1 MTIPIIFAID
11 NNVVMP
17 CGVTITSLLKN
28 AKADTF
34 YDIYV
39 LCNQSKLDVD
49 GRKKLNDAFANSSQC
64 RITFVDV
71 SLDEDFKETDWQTT
85 GHLTTAAFYRLAIPL
100 LFPQFGKVIY
110 ADVDMIFQ
118 QDLSEL
124 FVNSLQ
130 QQELIAAVLDLAIDD
145 KYYFQSKLPSM
156 IGKSVKD
163 YFNSGFLVMN
173 LKQMREENIVEQF
186 NEHAKIKYDQN
197 DQDVL
202 NVVCSGRVQILP
214 ILYNFQMNHFASYMW
229 GRTSTDILF
238 GELFKYATLHYT
250 GKFKPW
256 NSLECVAS
264 DTWWHYY
271 KMSPFYDDMVYFMRQ
286 YDLIESHK
294 NDYRVKSNIQLLTR
308 VMVNIKHKLFG

>member
-130 QQELIAAVLDLAIDD
+130 QQELLAAVLDLAIDD

-214 ILYNFQMNHFASYMW
+214 TMYNFQMNHFASFMW
-229 GRTSTDILF
+229 GRTSTDIHF

-271 KMSPFYDDMVYFMRQ
+271 KMSPFYDDVFYFKRQ

-294 NDYRVKSNIQLLTR
+294 NDYRVKSNNQLLTR

>member
-34 YDIYV
+34 YDIYI
-39 LCNQSKLDVD
+39 LCNQSKLDVI
-49 GRKKLNDAFANSSQC
+49 GRKELNDAFVNCGRCS
-64 RITFVDV
+64 ITFVDV
-71 SLDEDFKETDWQTT
+71 SSSEAFKETDWKTT
-85 GHLTTAAFYRLAIPL
+85 GHLTTAAFYRLIIPL
-100 LFPQFGKVIY
+100 LFPQFDRILY

-124 FVNSLQ
+124 FGNSLQ

-145 KYYFQSKLPSM
+145 KFYFQSDLPSR

-163 YFNSGFLVMN
+163 YFNSGFMVMN
-173 LKQMREENIVEQF
+173 LNLMREENIVKEF
-186 NEHAKIKYDQN
+186 NRHAKVKYDQN

-202 NVVCSGRVQILP
+202 NVVCNGRVQVLP
-214 ILYNFQMNHFASYMW
+214 SMYNFQLNHFSNYMW
-229 GRTSTDILF
+229 RRSSTDIYF

-250 GKFKPW
+250 GKLKPW

-271 KMSPFYDDMVYFMRQ
+271 KMSPFYDDMVYFRRQ
-286 YDLIESHK
+286 YDQIESYR
-294 NDYRVKSNIQLLTR
+294 NDFRSKTNNQLLTR

>member
-238 GELFKYATLHYT
+238 GELFKHATLHYT

>member
-1 MTIPIIFAID
+1 
-11 NNVVMP
+11 MP

-34 YDIYV
+34 YDIYI
-39 LCNQSKLDVD
+39 LCNQSKLDVI
-49 GRKKLNDAFANSSQC
+49 GRKELNDAFANSSQC

-71 SLDEDFKETDWQTT
+71 SLGEDFKETDWQTT

-186 NEHAKIKYDQN
+186 NEHAKIRYDQN

-214 ILYNFQMNHFASYMW
+214 VLYNFQMNHFASFMW
-229 GRTSTDILF
+229 GRTSADIHF

-271 KMSPFYDDMVYFMRQ
+271 KMSPFYDDVVYFKRQ

-294 NDYRVKSNIQLLTR
+294 NDYRVKSNNQLLTR

>member
-145 KYYFQSKLPSM
+145 KYFFQSKLPSM

-286 YDLIESHK
+286 YDLIESQR
-294 NDYRVKSNIQLLTR
+294 NDFRSKTNSQLLTR

>member
-1 MTIPIIFAID
+1 
-11 NNVVMP
+11 
-17 CGVTITSLLKN
+17 
-28 AKADTF
+28 
-34 YDIYV
+34 
-39 LCNQSKLDVD
+39 
-49 GRKKLNDAFANSSQC
+49 
-64 RITFVDV
+64 
-71 SLDEDFKETDWQTT
+71 
-85 GHLTTAAFYRLAIPL
+85 
-100 LFPQFGKVIY
+100 
-110 ADVDMIFQ
+110 
-118 QDLSEL
+118 
-124 FVNSLQ
+124 
-130 QQELIAAVLDLAIDD
+130 
-145 KYYFQSKLPSM
+145 M

-238 GELFKYATLHYT
+238 GELFKHATLHYT

>member
-1 MTIPIIFAID
+1 MRSIPIVFAID

-17 CGVTITSLLKN
+17 CSVTITSLLKN

-34 YDIYV
+34 YDIYI
-39 LCNQSKLDVD
+39 LCNHSKLDVD
-49 GRKKLNDAFANSSQC
+49 GRKKLYDAFANSSQC

-71 SLDEDFKETDWQTT
+71 SLGEDFKETDWQAT
-85 GHLTTAAFYRLAIPL
+85 GHITKAAFYRLAIPL
-100 LFPQFGKVIY
+100 VFPQFEKVIY

-173 LKQMREENIVEQF
+173 LKQMREENIVEEF
-186 NEHAKIKYDQN
+186 NRHAKIKYDQN

-202 NVVCSGRVQILP
+202 NVVCNGRVQILP
-214 ILYNFQMNHFASYMW
+214 SMYNFQLSHFGNYMW
-229 GRTSTDILF
+229 GRETTSIQF
-238 GELFKYATLHYT
+238 GELFKHATLHYT
-250 GKFKPW
+250 GRNKPW
-256 NSLECVAS
+256 NSLECVAY

-271 KMSPFYDDMVYFMRQ
+271 KMSPFYDDMVYFKRQ
-286 YDLIESHK
+286 YDQIEASR
-294 NDYRVKSNIQLLTR
+294 NDYHNKSAKRLIINLLGR
-308 VMVNIKHKLFG
+308 IKKWFI